1 MFLGFVVFLQVEKLL
16 IEQNRLREQ
25 KSLLEGSLALKE
37 KELQL
42 LQQAAPAP
50 PKVTANPPNHVNQN
64 RGRGRKLS
72 AGRA

>member
-1 MFLGFVVFLQVEKLL
+1 MEKLL

-50 PKVTANPPNHVNQN
+50 PKVTANQLYHVNQN
-64 RGRGRKLS
+64 REEENS
-72 AGRA
+72 ALG

>member
-1 MFLGFVVFLQVEKLL
+1 MQVEKLL

-25 KSLLEGSLALKE
+25 KSLLEGSLSLKE

-50 PKVTANPPNHVNQN
+50 PKVTANQLDHVNQN
-64 RGRGRKLS
+64 RMRGRKFS
-72 AGRA
+72 AGLI